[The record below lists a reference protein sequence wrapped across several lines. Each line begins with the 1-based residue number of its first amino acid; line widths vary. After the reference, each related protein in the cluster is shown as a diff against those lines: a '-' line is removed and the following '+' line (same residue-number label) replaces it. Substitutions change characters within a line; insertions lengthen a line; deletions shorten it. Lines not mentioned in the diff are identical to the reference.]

1 MVDSL
6 TRDLRFHMRMIDQR
20 KQCLAYEEVHG
31 NPHPSL
37 DQNDPYGLKKKL
49 AKKQQKQGEEKK
61 DMELSKEE

>member
-1 MVDSL
+1 
-6 TRDLRFHMRMIDQR
+6 MRMIDQR